1 MCKPAQHGA
10 ATMPRDK
17 RRVALQ
23 SGHMKWIDI
32 PPVWLLAALVLVWLI
47 GAYDPWDL
55 SFGGPLA
62 NLPAGLLIGGGIVF
76 MVLAIIEMR
85 KWKTTVIPHQEA
97 GHLVTSGIFKR
108 SRNPI
113 YLGDTLILAGFVLY
127 WDAPLALPL
136 VPLFLWVIE
145 RRFVIPEENRLRTKF
160 GRAFHSYCQKTRR
173 WI

>member
-1 MCKPAQHGA
+1 MII
-10 ATMPRDK
+10 PRDK
-17 RRVALQ
+17 RRVAL
-23 SGHMKWIDI
+23 HCAPMKWIDI
-32 PPVWLLAALVLVWLI
+32 PPVWLLTALALSWLI
-47 GAYDPWDL
+47 GNYDPWNL

-62 NLPAGLLIGGGIVF
+62 NLPAGLLIGGGVVL
-76 MVLAIIEMR
+76 MVLAIIELR
-85 KWKTTVIPHQEA
+85 KWNTTVIPHLEA

-113 YLGDTLILAGFVLY
+113 YLGDTLILAGFILY

-136 VPLFLWVIE
+136 VPVFLWVIE

-160 GRAFHSYCQKTRR
+160 RQAFHTYCQNTRR

>member
-1 MCKPAQHGA
+1 MS
-10 ATMPRDK
+10 RDK
-17 RRVALQ
+17 RRVAL
-23 SGHMKWIDI
+23 HCAPMKWIDI
-32 PPVWLLAALVLVWLI
+32 PPVWLLTALALSWLI
-47 GAYDPWDL
+47 GRYDPWNL

-62 NLPAGLLIGGGIVF
+62 NLPAGLLIGGGVVL
-76 MVLAIIEMR
+76 MVLAIIELR
-85 KWKTTVIPHQEA
+85 KWNTTVIPHLEA

-113 YLGDTLILAGFVLY
+113 YLGDTLILAGFILY

-136 VPLFLWVIE
+136 VPVFLWVIE

-160 GRAFHSYCQKTRR
+160 RQAFHTYCQNTRR